1 METNKEYIEID
12 LLQFLQA
19 LWQRMWVIILTAAI
33 AAGIAFTWTR
43 YFVQPLYKASA
54 QLYVNNSSVSLGST
68 NFSISTSE
76 LTAAQSL
83 VDTYIVILQ
92 TRTTLEEV
100 IKEADV
106 DYSYEELSK
115 MIDAS
120 AVNGTEVFSVTVT
133 STDPYEAEK
142 IANTIAVVLPNE
154 IADIVEGSD
163 VRIVDYAVVPA
174 QRSSPSYTMNT
185 TIGFLI
191 GLVLSAAVIIIR
203 QLTDTLVRTED
214 HLTHT
219 YNIPVLAAIPN
230 MAMSEKDGGRYQP
243 KPKTPSVLSK

>member
-1 METNKEYIEID
+1 METNKEYVEID

-19 LWQRMWVIILTAAI
+19 LWHRMWAIILTAVI
-33 AAGIAFTWTR
+33 AAGITFAGTH
-43 YFVQPLYKASA
+43 YLIQPLYKASTL
-54 QLYVNNSSVSLGST
+54 LYVNNSSFSLGST

-83 VDTYIVILQ
+83 VDTYIVVLQ

-115 MIDAS
+115 MINAS

-133 STDPYEAEK
+133 SANPYEAEK
-142 IANTIAVVLPNE
+142 IANTIGTVLPKE
-154 IADIVEGSD
+154 IAAIVEGSD

-185 TIGFLI
+185 ALGFLA
-191 GLVLSAAVIIIR
+191 GLVLSVAVIIIR

-214 HLTHT
+214 HLTRA
-219 YNIPVLAAIPN
+219 YSIPVLASIPD
-230 MAMSEKDGGRYQP
+230 MAVQEKSTGHYQS
-243 KPKTPSVLSK
+243 KTPRASST